1 MNALNDSLKFEL
13 KRNAFFSEYHDD
25 ELADLL
31 SLAKTVTFKSRKQI
45 FGQGDEGD
53 SMFILL
59 SGRVKIST
67 FSSAGKECV
76 LTFLGSGDILGEI
89 ALLDG
94 GVRTAAAIV
103 LEETRALQLFR
114 SDFQS
119 FITSHPRI
127 TLQIISVL
135 CERLRRT
142 DMFVEEVATMQAGPR
157 LARALLRLAE
167 RHGDESDSGAIKIN
181 MKLSQANLGAHSGL
195 MRENVNRQLK
205 IWEDAQILEND
216 SGFLTLLQP
225 DLLEDVIETAGE

>member
-1 MNALNDSLKFEL
+1 MSNLNDSLKYEL
-13 KRNAFFSEYHDD
+13 KRNAFFSDYTD
-25 ELADLL
+25 EELEALF
-31 SLAKTVTFKSRKQI
+31 SFAQTVTYKARKEI
-45 FGQGDEGD
+45 FGQGDDGD

-67 FSSAGKECV
+67 FSTAGKETV
-76 LTFLGSGDILGEI
+76 LTFLGPGDILGEI

-94 GVRTAAAIV
+94 GSRTAAAVVI
-103 LEETRALQLFR
+103 EETRALQLFR
-114 SDFQS
+114 KDFLP
-119 FITSHPRI
+119 FVASHPKMA
-127 TLQIISVL
+127 LQIINVL

-167 RHGDESDSGAIKIN
+167 NHGVEKEDGTIQIS

-205 IWEDAQILEND
+205 IWEENEILDN
-216 SGFLTLLQP
+216 SAGIITLLQP
-225 DLLEDVIETAGE
+225 DMLEEVVNELND